1 MGGFHL
7 AGGERKRATRRESF
21 PIQPGTKARV
31 QLYHGEGNR
40 AQGQD
45 GAARHTEIIERRHNA
60 KAAQPG
66 RQISRRIMPE
76 GDRIGRHF
84 HHHTARVRIG
94 IIKRAAHQGGAI
106 AAQECFGGDIDRDI
120 GGRARPTRPDPAGL
134 SENPGIQRRCHAR
147 LGRGIDRF
155 HGQYGAKIGVD
166 PAQQRLIAH
175 GFQAIGAAD
184 GL

>member
-1 MGGFHL
+1 
-7 AGGERKRATRRESF
+7 
-21 PIQPGTKARV
+21 
-31 QLYHGEGNR
+31 
-40 AQGQD
+40 
-45 GAARHTEIIERRHNA
+45 
-60 KAAQPG
+60 
-66 RQISRRIMPE
+66 MPE

-94 IIKRAAHQGGAI
+94 IIKRAAHQSGAI
-106 AAQECFGGDIDRDI
+106 AAQKRLGGDIHGDI
-120 GGRARPTRPDPAGL
+120 GGRTRPARPYAAGL
-134 SENPGIQRRCHAR
+134 SENPGVQRCRHAG

-155 HGQYGAKIGVD
+155 HGEDRAKIGVD